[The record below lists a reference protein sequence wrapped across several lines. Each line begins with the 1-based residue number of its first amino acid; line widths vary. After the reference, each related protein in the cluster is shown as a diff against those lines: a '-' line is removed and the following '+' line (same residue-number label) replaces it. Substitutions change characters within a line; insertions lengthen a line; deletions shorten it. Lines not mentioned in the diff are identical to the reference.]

1 MEGGNAKPNTT
12 DKYGMFGNSEL
23 KIITIKSTVRKQLK
37 LTSKAKP

>member
-23 KIITIKSTVRKQLK
+23 KIIIKSTVRKQLK